1 VKKVIAAAFLGGI
14 LAASPL
20 PGFGASVYVHVDE
33 EGIAHFTDA
42 PTKSYFRL
50 LPAFGLPKDV
60 DLTHGQYA
68 DLINALAVEHGVD
81 PVLVKAIIRTESNFD
96 QHAVS
101 RKGARGLMQLMPGT
115 AHRFTVSNPF
125 DPAEN
130 IRGGVAYLK
139 YLQELF
145 PGQLSLVIAAYN
157 AGENAV
163 LRHNAVPPYPETREY
178 VKRVLRYY
186 GRRADRLFVSARPPG
201 SSSSRAARPAS
212 SVFRTEAADGTP
224 VYSNL
229 PPLVRPGR

>member
-1 VKKVIAAAFLGGI
+1 MHKRIPALLIGAML
-14 LAASPL
+14 LSSPL
-20 PGFGASVYVHVDE
+20 PGFAASIYVHVDE
-33 EGIAHFTDA
+33 EGVAHFTDA

-68 DLINALAVEHGVD
+68 ELINSLAVEHGVD
-81 PVLVKAIIRTESNFD
+81 PALVKAIIRTESNFN

-115 AHRFTVSNPF
+115 AQRFTVSNPF

-139 YLQELF
+139 HLQELF
-145 PGQLSLVIAAYN
+145 PGQLSLAVAAYN

-163 LRHNAVPPYPETREY
+163 LRYNAIPPYPETREY
-178 VKRVLRYY
+178 VRRVLRHY
-186 GRRADRLFVSARPPG
+186 GRRGDRLFVSARPPHG
-201 SSSSRAARPAS
+201 SSAGPSRSDAP
-212 SVFRTEAADGTP
+212 VFRTEAADGTP

-229 PPLVRPGR
+229 PPLVRPPR